1 MDYEKLDKRYPEI
14 YVGLIPEIPSYG
26 YSNLTELKGQCRGI
40 SQLMAISMNDY
51 LAKLEAYNERK
62 QQIKLFSAGRLVE
75 NRYAIL
81 HRDSQEFEEI
91 SIATTKNP
99 LVLRLKEPLKT
110 PVKPLEEIVRIVRG
124 RTDGSGNYLLRL
136 RHDGK
141 GTDYLISYMVD
152 GEKKFKRIVFD
163 NPQGQE
169 ASEWEL

>member
-152 GEKKFKRIVFD
+152 GKKKFKRIVFD